1 MCVCALISLPCCVCR
16 QEEEKR
22 KQQELHKKREERQR
36 KKRVELDLQKDLWS
50 PQDEV
55 EMGGAEQVE
64 GGIDQMWSTDQ
75 RGIHMPW
82 PGVPVS
88 SPVGALSLLEI
99 QEQEFKHAEQKVRGG
114 GGGDRQSRKENSCS
128 SEYMHTY
135 VYVYIRTYIHTY
147 ICTYIHTYVY
157 MYIHTYIHA
166 CICVVRTLPLSICEC
181 SCVAESVYHV
191 NFHHAVIVDC

>member
-99 QEQEFKHAEQKVRGG
+99 QEQEFKHAEQKVRGEEG
-114 GGGDRQSRKENSCS
+114 GIDKVGRKTVAVVNTCI
-128 SEYMHTY
+128 HTY
-135 VYVYIRTYIHTY
+135 MCTYVHTY
-147 ICTYIHTYVY
+147 ICIYVHTYV
-157 MYIHTYIHA
+157 HTCMH
-166 CICVVRTLPLSICEC
+166 LC
-181 SCVAESVYHV
+181 STYFASQHM
-191 NFHHAVIVDC
+191 